1 MRNILIIISCL
12 MACIQAALADDREKT
27 LFAMVPAANPQW
39 QQTRAGMQ
47 AEEYRRSTRQNQEI
61 VQQGLA
67 GWASRKLADSGA
79 YGPAMGIL
87 GATIDLAAND
97 RRYDLNRTGTMGLL
111 LRDSA
116 RSDRALLL
124 EYRTS
129 W

>member
-1 MRNILIIISCL
+1 MRNILIIISYL
-12 MACIQAALADDREKT
+12 IASIQAASADDREKT
-27 LFAMVPAANPQW
+27 MFAMVPAASPQW

-47 AEEYRRSTRQNQEI
+47 ADEYRRSTRQNQKI

-79 YGPAMGIL
+79 YGPALGIL

-97 RRYDLNRTGTMGLL
+97 RRYRLNEAGTMGVL
-111 LRDSA
+111 LRDST

-124 EYRTS
+124 EYRTR